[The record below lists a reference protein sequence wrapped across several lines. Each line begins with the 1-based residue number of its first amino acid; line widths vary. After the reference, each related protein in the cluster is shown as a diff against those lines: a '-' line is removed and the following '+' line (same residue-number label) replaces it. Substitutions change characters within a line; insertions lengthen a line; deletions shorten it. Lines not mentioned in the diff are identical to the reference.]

1 MMEKSG
7 ATFADFLSKFM
18 SEGMAE
24 AISWVVGILV
34 VGASVYS
41 IIQKRKTGRWPWE
54 KKEKK

>member
-24 AISWVVGILV
+24 AISWVVGLLV
-34 VGASVYS
+34 VGGS
-41 IIQKRKTGRWPWE
+41 IYVIVQKRKTGRFPWE
-54 KKEKK
+54 KEKK